1 MHNPAMLA
9 MSACSMLGSLHMI
22 SEFVRRNLIADLSG
36 VIYWLRSVCVVSD
49 GWACLN
55 GGERLNRI
63 QSIRLAH
70 CRAALCLLNNMQRDP
85 FS

>member
-1 MHNPAMLA
+1 MHNPVRAT
-9 MSACSMLGSLHMI
+9 MSACSRLGSLHMI

-36 VIYWLRSVCVVSD
+36 VIYWLRSVCLVSD

-70 CRAALCLLNNMQRDP
+70 WRTQACAH
-85 FS
+85 